1 MILCNLRRYS
11 AILLMPLLAFFLAG
25 CFFNTAKI
33 RSPRGGTNAEASKF
47 EPVHD
52 IPIPANSNLD
62 HDKSLVLSTKNQW
75 IGRMVLDVE
84 SSMAKVFSYYAS
96 HMAGMGWE
104 PVSSILAENSVLT
117 FVQGE
122 RVATVQ
128 ITPGTLSGAIV
139 TVTMTPRQP
148 PDLAGAE
155 RAVQDT
161 SVQADRLPGSRK
173 VILDAQGR
181 PLERSRPLDSEP
193 PVQQVRTPRKT
204 RWIQR

>member
-1 MILCNLRRYS
+1 MIMCNLRHYS
-11 AILLMPLLAFFLAG
+11 AILLVPFLAFFLAG

-33 RSPRGGTNAEASKF
+33 RSPRGGTNAESAKF

-52 IPIPANSNLD
+52 IPIPSNSILD
-62 HDKSLVLSTKNQW
+62 HDKSLVLSTEEQW
-75 IGRMVLDVE
+75 IGRLVLDVE

-96 HMAGMGWE
+96 HMSELGWE

-128 ITPGTLSGAIV
+128 ISSGTISGAIV

-148 PDLAGAE
+148 ANVAGKDGKGG
-155 RAVQDT
+155 AVKDT
-161 SVQADRLPGSRK
+161 SVQADRLPSSRNAN
-173 VILDAQGR
+173 DGTQGR
-181 PLERSRPLDSEP
+181 VSESRRPSS
-193 PVQQVRTPRKT
+193 QQAQPSGTT
-204 RWIQR
+204 RWIRR

>member
-1 MILCNLRRYS
+1 MIMCNLRRYS
-11 AILLMPLLAFFLAG
+11 AILLVPFLALFLAG

-33 RSPRGGTNAEASKF
+33 RSPPGGTNAEAVKF

-52 IPIPANSNLD
+52 IPIPANSQLD
-62 HDKSLVLSTKNQW
+62 HDKSLVLSTKEQW

-96 HMAGMGWE
+96 HMAGLGWE

-128 ITPGTLSGAIV
+128 IVPGTLSGSIV

-155 RAVQDT
+155 RAIQDS
-161 SVQADRLPGSRK
+161 SVQADRLPGSQNAI
-173 VILDAQGR
+173 VDAQGR
-181 PLERSRPLDSEP
+181 PVEPNRPVANKP
-193 PVQQVRTPRKT
+193 PTRKT
-204 RWIQR
+204 RWIRR

>member
-1 MILCNLRRYS
+1 
-11 AILLMPLLAFFLAG
+11 MPLLAFFLAG

-33 RSPRGGTNAEASKF
+33 RSPRGGTNAEAAKF

-62 HDKSLVLSTKNQW
+62 HDKSLVLSTKEQW

-96 HMAGMGWE
+96 HMAGLGWE

-117 FVQGE
+117 FVRGE

-128 ITPGTLSGAIV
+128 IVPGTLSGSVV

-155 RAVQDT
+155 RALQNN
-161 SVQADRLPGSRK
+161 SVQADRLPGSRNAI
-173 VILDAQGR
+173 VDAQGR
-181 PLERSRPLDSEP
+181 PLDSSRASDSTP
-193 PVQQVRTPRKT
+193 PARQLGSSRKT

>member
-1 MILCNLRRYS
+1 MCNLRRYS
-11 AILLMPLLAFFLAG
+11 AILFMPLLAMFLAG
-25 CFFNTAKI
+25 CIFNTHKI
-33 RSPRGGTNAEASKF
+33 RSPRGGTNAEAAKF

-62 HDKSLVLSTKNQW
+62 HDKSLVLSTKEQW
-75 IGRMVLDVE
+75 IGRLVLDVE
-84 SSMAKVFSYYAS
+84 SSMAKVFTYYAS
-96 HMAGMGWE
+96 HMAGLGWE

-128 ITPGTLSGAIV
+128 ISPGTLSGAVV

-155 RAVQDT
+155 RAVQDS
-161 SVQADRLPGSRK
+161 SVQADRLPGSRNAI
-173 VILDAQGR
+173 VGAQA
-181 PLERSRPLDSEP
+181 PAPDRSRPLEGARP
-193 PVQQVRTPRKT
+193 PRQVRSSRKT